1 MLIQGSAFMHD
12 EFAFGAHLV
21 HVVLENFLSF
31 KLNEREIIK
40 YFYIKDFFPYCEE
53 ITIIIVK

>member
-1 MLIQGSAFMHD
+1 MLIQGSAFMHG
-12 EFAFGAHLV
+12 ESAFGAHLV
-21 HVVLENFLSF
+21 HVVLETFLSF

-40 YFYIKDFFPYCEE
+40 YFYIKDFCPYYGE